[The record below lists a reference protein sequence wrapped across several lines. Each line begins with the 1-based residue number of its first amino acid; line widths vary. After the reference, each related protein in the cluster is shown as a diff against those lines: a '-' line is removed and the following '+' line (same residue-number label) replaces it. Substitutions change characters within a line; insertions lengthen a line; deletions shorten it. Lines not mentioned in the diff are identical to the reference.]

1 MACISIFV
9 PVVTSA
15 PKSHRNGMHYT
26 KHGEPEP
33 FIMSVSSPSFFSR
46 GRHYFYLPRLFAVE
60 LPLHHS
66 LEWRTAC
73 VLLVRYVE
81 NCFPL
86 VKFLNLKNYTLMK
99 VSWPVNGWIWIL
111 PGCKAWA
118 KSHYIW
124 LTMELPLLLAF
135 WVSSILEWKWSWSG
149 NGVSKHEE
157 MKISFITKVLSV
169 LRCSKHSF
177 WWNFIRTL
185 KNRKTLGN

>member
-1 MACISIFV
+1 MACIILNMGNWTFYNVS
-9 PVVTSA
+9 
-15 PKSHRNGMHYT
+15 KS
-26 KHGEPEP
+26 
-33 FIMSVSSPSFFSR
+33 SLPSLFSR
-46 GRHYFYLPRLFAVE
+46 GRYSLYLPRLFAVE

-73 VLLVRYVE
+73 ALLVRCVE

-99 VSWPVNGWIWIL
+99 VLWPVNGWVWIL

-118 KSHYIW
+118 KIR
-124 LTMELPLLLAF
+124 LTMELLLLLVF
-135 WVSSILEWKWSWSG
+135 WASYVLEWKSSWSG

-157 MKISFITKVLSV
+157 MNTSFITKLLSV
-169 LRCSKHSF
+169 LRCSKHEF

-185 KNRKTLGN
+185 KPGKL